1 MNLLFDTSKYYFFLF
16 FVVTISYSQNE
27 NAIKSTNYS
36 FAALEYGIGKTSTA
50 NVNFPKLNP
59 QQSIL
64 VSIGTTNKKN
74 NLEWAKQLNFPKT
87 GLTLSYVDLGNSE
100 RLGQAISVVPFVDF
114 NILNRWTS
122 RLNLK
127 VGLGASYF
135 NVMYDEVENPNN
147 MAISTHLT
155 WAFRSNLYYS
165 LLEKE
170 DYNLKLGLGYFHNSN
185 GHVRLPNNGLN
196 TFLFSVYSELKFNKE
211 IQNDLKVD
219 STSVTYNRTSQRYYS
234 ARVGLGKK
242 VLSKHSTDTK
252 DVYAFAASTG
262 KIINKTFK
270 YGYGFYYRFYEDY
283 YDYIKDD
290 ELLVHEMYPE
300 FKEHPVKYAS
310 NIGIFANGE
319 LLLSHVGIEFELGI
333 NLYKP
338 AYKIDWQINEEHYV
352 DHVYQLGELNWY
364 YKIKKT
370 ISSRLG
376 AKLYLVNTNK
386 APRHNLFLGAFINA
400 NFGQADFTELTLG
413 YVYCLPLNR
422 KVR

>member
-1 MNLLFDTSKYYFFLF
+1 MTLFFGTSRFTFLLLFIF
-16 FVVTISYSQNE
+16 TISYSQNE
-27 NAIKSTNYS
+27 NTIKSNNYS
-36 FAALEYGIGKTSTA
+36 FAALEYAIGKTSTA

-64 VSIGTTNKKN
+64 FSIGTTNYKS

-100 RLGQAISVVPFVDF
+100 HLGKAITLVPFIDF

-135 NVMYDEVENPNN
+135 NVMYDSIVNPNN
-147 MAISTHLT
+147 MAISTHFT
-155 WAFRSNLYYS
+155 WAFRSNLYYR
-165 LLEKE
+165 LLDKE

-185 GHVRLPNNGLN
+185 GHVRLPNQGLN
-196 TFLFSVYSELKFNKE
+196 TFLVSVYSELKFNKQLE
-211 IQNDLKVD
+211 NDLKVD
-219 STSVTYNRTSQRYYS
+219 SSSVTSNKISQRYYS
-234 ARVGLGKK
+234 ARVGIGKK
-242 VLSKHSTDTK
+242 VLSKYSTDKK
-252 DVYAFAASTG
+252 DVYAFAVSTG

-290 ELLVHEMYPE
+290 EELVHEMYHE

-319 LLLSHVGIEFELGI
+319 LLLSHIGIEFELGI

-338 AYKIDWQINEEHYV
+338 AYKIDWQINEEKYV

-376 AKLYLVNTNK
+376 AKFYAVNTNK
-386 APRHNLFLGAFINA
+386 APRHNVFLGAFINA

-413 YVYCLPLNR
+413 YVYCLPLKNR
-422 KVR
+422 K

>member
-1 MNLLFDTSKYYFFLF
+1 MDIFFGNSRYHFLLFFIF
-16 FVVTISYSQNE
+16 TISYSQNQST
-27 NAIKSTNYS
+27 IKNNNYS
-36 FAALEYGIGKTSTA
+36 FVALEYGIGKTATA

-64 VSIGTTNKKN
+64 FSIGTTNNKN
-74 NLEWAKQLNFPKT
+74 HLEWAKQLNFPKT

-100 RLGQAISVVPFVDF
+100 HLGKAITLVPFVDF
-114 NILNRWTS
+114 TILKKWTN

-135 NVMYDEVENPNN
+135 NVMYDSIENPNN
-147 MAISTHLT
+147 QAISTHFT
-155 WAFRSNLYYS
+155 WAFRSNLYYR
-165 LLEKE
+165 LLENE

-185 GHVRLPNNGLN
+185 GHVRLPNQGLN
-196 TFLFSVYSELKFNKE
+196 TFLVSVYSELKFNKE
-211 IQNDLKVD
+211 LENDLKSD
-219 STSVTYNRTSQRYYS
+219 SSSVASNRTSQRYYA
-234 ARVGLGKK
+234 ARVGIGKK
-242 VLSKHSTDTK
+242 VLSKYSTDRK
-252 DVYAFAASTG
+252 EVYAFAASTG

-283 YDYIKDD
+283 YDYIQDD
-290 ELLVHEMYPE
+290 ELLVHELYPE

-352 DHVYQLGELNWY
+352 DNQYQLGELNWY

-376 AKLYLVNTNK
+376 AKLYAINTNN
-386 APRHNLFLGAFINA
+386 APRHNVFLGAFINA

-413 YVYCLPLNR
+413 YVYCLPIKNR
-422 KVR
+422 K

>member
-1 MNLLFDTSKYYFFLF
+1 MNTISGNFIYSFLLFFIIA
-16 FVVTISYSQNE
+16 VTYSQNDTTV
-27 NAIKSTNYS
+27 KSSNYS
-36 FAALEYGIGKTSTA
+36 FVGLEYGIGKTSAA

-59 QQSIL
+59 QQSL
-64 VSIGTTNKKN
+64 LLSVGKTNKNN

-87 GLTLSYVDLGNSE
+87 GLTLSYADLGNSE
-100 RLGQAISVVPFVDF
+100 HLGKAITLVPFIDF
-114 NILNRWTS
+114 NILNRWTR

-135 NVMYDEVENPNN
+135 NVIYDSIANPNN
-147 MAISTHLT
+147 MAISTHFT

-165 LLEKE
+165 ILEKD

-185 GHVRLPNNGLN
+185 GHVRLPNQGLN
-196 TFLFSVYSELKFNKE
+196 TFLVSVYSELKFNKE
-211 IQNDLKVD
+211 LQNGVKVD
-219 STSVTYNRTSQRYYS
+219 SSSVTSYRTSQRYYS
-234 ARVGLGKK
+234 ARVGIGKK
-242 VLSKHSTDTK
+242 VLSKYSTDKK

-290 ELLVHEMYPE
+290 EKLVRELYPE

-319 LLLSHVGIEFELGI
+319 LLLSHVGIEFELGF

-338 AYKIDWQINEEHYV
+338 AYKIDWQINEEKYV
-352 DHVYQLGELNWY
+352 NDVYQLGELNWY
-364 YKIKKT
+364 YKLKKS

-376 AKLYLVNTNK
+376 AKLYAVNTNK
-386 APRHNLFLGAFINA
+386 APRHNVFLGAYINA

-413 YVYCLPLNR
+413 YVYCLPLKKR
-422 KVR
+422 K

>member
-1 MNLLFDTSKYYFFLF
+1 MTLFFCTSRYTILLLFIFA
-16 FVVTISYSQNE
+16 ISYGQNE
-27 NAIKSTNYS
+27 NTIKNSNYS
-36 FAALEYGIGKTSTA
+36 FTALEYGIGKTSAA
-50 NVNFPKLNP
+50 NVNFPKLSP

-64 VSIGTTNKKN
+64 FSIGKTNN
-74 NLEWAKQLNFPKT
+74 NSNLEWAKQLNFPKT

-100 RLGQAISVVPFVDF
+100 HLGKAITLVPFIDF
-114 NILNRWTS
+114 NILNRWTR

-135 NVMYDEVENPNN
+135 NVIYDSIENPNN
-147 MAISTHLT
+147 MAISTHVT
-155 WAFRSNLYYS
+155 WAFRSNLYYR
-165 LLEKE
+165 LLEN
-170 DYNLKLGLGYFHNSN
+170 DNYNLKLGLGYFHNSN
-185 GHVRLPNNGLN
+185 GHVRLPNQGLN
-196 TFLFSVYSELKFNKE
+196 TFLVSVYSELKFNKQLE
-211 IQNDLKVD
+211 SDLKVD
-219 STSVTYNRTSQRYYS
+219 SSSVASNRTSQRFYT

-242 VLSKHSTDTK
+242 VLSKYSTDKK

-290 ELLVHEMYPE
+290 EKLVNELYPE

-319 LLLSHVGIEFELGI
+319 LLLSHVGIEFELGF

-338 AYKIDWQINEEHYV
+338 AYKIDWQINEEKYV
-352 DHVYQLGELNWY
+352 NNVYQLGELNWY
-364 YKIKKT
+364 YKLKKS

-376 AKLYLVNTNK
+376 AKLYAVNTNK
-386 APRHNLFLGAFINA
+386 APRHNVFLGAFINA

-413 YVYCLPLNR
+413 YVYCLPIINR
-422 KVR
+422 K

>member
-1 MNLLFDTSKYYFFLF
+1 MTLFFDTSRFTFLLLF
-16 FVVTISYSQNE
+16 IFTISYSQNE
-27 NAIKSTNYS
+27 NTIKSNNYS

-64 VSIGTTNKKN
+64 FSIGTTNNKN
-74 NLEWAKQLNFPKT
+74 NLEWAKQLNYPKT

-100 RLGQAISVVPFVDF
+100 HLGKAITLVPFIDF
-114 NILNRWTS
+114 NILNRWTN

-135 NVMYDEVENPNN
+135 NVMYDSVENPNN
-147 MAISTHLT
+147 MAISTHFT
-155 WAFRSNLYYS
+155 WAFRSNLYYR
-165 LLEKE
+165 LLERE
-170 DYNLKLGLGYFHNSN
+170 AYNLKLGLGYFHNSN
-185 GHVRLPNNGLN
+185 GHVRLPNQGLN
-196 TFLFSVYSELKFNKE
+196 TFLVSVYSELKFNKE
-211 IQNDLKVD
+211 LEHDLKSD
-219 STSVTYNRTSQRYYS
+219 STSVTSNRTSQRYYS
-234 ARVGLGKK
+234 ARIGTGKK
-242 VLSKHSTDTK
+242 VLSKYSTDKK

-290 ELLVHEMYPE
+290 EALVHELYPE

-338 AYKIDWQINEEHYV
+338 AYKIDWQINEEKYV
-352 DHVYQLGELNWY
+352 NHIYQLGELNWY

-376 AKLYLVNTNK
+376 AKLYAVNTNK
-386 APRHNLFLGAFINA
+386 APPHNVFLGAFINA

-413 YVYCLPLNR
+413 YVYCLPIKNR
-422 KVR
+422 K